1 MGEDVHLVEGDL
13 GSRGFVV
20 SHCTECRIRL
30 EGTLLA
36 LQLRD
41 LKHCT
46 VVIVGHVKGATMMFH
61 MEDCTIHLASAQ
73 VRIHDSQRTSL
84 FLRVRS
90 NPIIEDSTDMQF
102 GPLVSPIPLLS
113 PDAISALERARD
125 ALCDENGL
133 WGAVNDF
140 NWLKETPS
148 PNWFRLPY
156 RSRDVDVTDRSVVRQ
171 QPVIDT

>member
-1 MGEDVHLVEGDL
+1 MCVVRSLEGKVGEDVRLTEEDV

-20 SHCTECRIRL
+20 EQCTECRIRL

-41 LKHCT
+41 LKRCT
-46 VVIVGHVKGATMMFH
+46 VVVVGHVKGATMMFQ
-61 MEDCTIHLASAQ
+61 MEDCHIYIASAQ

-90 NPIIEDSTDMQF
+90 NPIIEHSTEMQF
-102 GPLVSPIPLLS
+102 GPLIAPIPQLS
-113 PDAISALERARD
+113 SDAISALERARD

-148 PNWFRLPY
+148 PNWSLPL
-156 RSRDVDVTDRSVVRQ
+156 TDCAMLM
-171 QPVIDT
+171 